1 MERQEEEMKFTCRV
15 NDSFYAS
22 IDDDEIDEDAVYE
35 VEVNMGAETVEAK
48 LISVGHANADACKR
62 LLGADVVYRNED
74 RVADAFN
81 VHDAYDD
88 EMSQRDDYQRDMRH
102 DR

>member
-1 MERQEEEMKFTCRV
+1 MKFTRTV
-15 NDSFYAS
+15 HDSFYAC
-22 IDDDEIDEDAVYE
+22 IGDEEIDNDAVYE

-48 LISVGHANADACKR
+48 LITVGYANADACKR
-62 LLGADVVYRNED
+62 ILGVDVVYRNED

-81 VHDAYDD
+81 VHDAAED
-88 EMSQRDDYQRDMRH
+88 ELAQRADYMRDMRD